1 MNSENENNIIENIE
15 EDDLLNSS
23 NSSIK
28 NEKKVKDEYK
38 LILISIIKRYNKKR
52 YKEIFNEI
60 EKKKNTYSNLDFSN
74 NLIFTHFQ
82 FRCLFKI
89 IERKFIKY
97 YYEKKI
103 KGIDNCL
110 KLTNKLLESFLEKIK
125 FLSIES
131 QKQQYEYLNYFHLMN
146 LYYNALLKK
155 HENNIIECLSYL
167 SLAEKI
173 IKKTSNNI
181 TYSKIWRIIVK
192 IYLFITSLLIIKK
205 DFLSAKNYIFII
217 LEICFKDLDFTFYS
231 NQMCSNRNE
240 NKEIKEIF
248 LNLLISFYQ
257 LGCINENL
265 NNLEYAES
273 SFQQANYICN
283 YLINIKYPEISS
295 FINNIFQRIK
305 SNYLTFK
312 LICDINIDI
321 NNFIKK
327 KKKIVK
333 TISTIEEEKK
343 MKYYQKI
350 ENFIEKIK
358 LTEIDDDH
366 YNLLTEPKRIKSE
379 KIEKMVK
386 HLHLL
391 NYLTSEN
398 FKSTITN
405 LKSININK
413 CENEDTKR
421 IIQKKILSIKNEE
434 TLKKMNHSLNNKQIK
449 FKNEK
454 KLKINSGKSID
465 LFSEK
470 INSKRSNS
478 NSSTHFKT
486 INSSSNK
493 INMKYKSIYKNPV
506 IIKNYS
512 EKPFKIDYDKY
523 IFSQNYINKNKY
535 LQNQIDKEYKFHK
548 DILNTKKYE
557 KILIEPFNL
566 KKIKKESDLFYN
578 IELDKIMKRL
588 KEKKK
593 SSKENNKE
601 NNLIIQKIKYILKE
615 KSCKSLNFKEHDKYK
630 EFVKRFANRES
641 KVKSEKLLKI
651 YSIDKYKDNIS
662 DNLNIINEA
671 FISKI
676 GHDVH
681 NLEKKEFLLQKFK
694 IRVKS
699 K

>member
-1 MNSENENNIIENIE
+1 MISENENNLIENIE
-15 EDDLLNSS
+15 QDDLLNSS
-23 NSSIK
+23 NSSII
-28 NEKKVKDEYK
+28 NEKNIKDEYK
-38 LILISIIKRYNKKR
+38 LLLISIIKRYNKNR

-60 EKKKNTYSNLDFSN
+60 EKKKNIYLNLDFSN
-74 NLIFTHFQ
+74 NFIFTHFQ

-97 YYEKKI
+97 YYENKI

-110 KLTNKLLESFLEKIK
+110 KLTNKLLDSFSEKIK
-125 FLSIES
+125 FLPIES

-173 IKKTSNNI
+173 IKKTSQNI

-192 IYLFITSLLIIKK
+192 IYLFITSLLIMKK

-217 LEICFKDLDFTFYS
+217 LEICFKDLDFTIYS
-231 NQMCSNRNE
+231 NQICLNKNE

-248 LNLLISFYQ
+248 FNLLISFYQ

-265 NNLEYAES
+265 NNFENAES
-273 SFQQANYICN
+273 SFQQANYICI
-283 YLINIKYPEISS
+283 YLLNNKYPEISS

-305 SNYLTFK
+305 SNFFTFK

-327 KKKIVK
+327 KIKNYK
-333 TISTIEEEKK
+333 TIYTIGEEKK
-343 MKYYQKI
+343 KKYYEKI
-350 ENFIEKIK
+350 ENYIEKIK

-366 YNLLTEPKRIKSE
+366 YNLLTEPKRVKSE

-386 HLHLL
+386 NLHLL
-391 NYLTSEN
+391 NYLTSQN

-413 CENEDTKR
+413 FDNDDTKR
-421 IIQKKILSIKNEE
+421 IIQKKIMSIKNEE
-434 TLKKMNHSLNNKQIK
+434 TLKNISLNNKKLK
-449 FKNEK
+449 FKNDK
-454 KLKINSGKSID
+454 KLKINFEKSYD
-465 LFSEK
+465 LLSEK
-470 INSKRSNS
+470 IKSKRSNS

-486 INSSSNK
+486 INLSSKK
-493 INMKYKSIYKNPV
+493 INMKYNSIYTNPV
-506 IIKNYS
+506 INKNSS

-523 IFSQNYINKNKY
+523 ILNQNYINKNKY
-535 LQNQIDKEYKFHK
+535 LENQIIKEYKFHK
-548 DILNTKKYE
+548 DILNNKKYE

-566 KKIKKESDLFYN
+566 KKIKNESDLFYN

-588 KEKKK
+588 KEKNK
-593 SSKENNKE
+593 SSKEKNKE
-601 NNLIIQKIKYILKE
+601 NNSIIQKIKYILKE
-615 KSCKSLNFKEHDKYK
+615 KSCKSLNFKEHNKYK

-641 KVKSEKLLKI
+641 KVQSEKLLKL
-651 YSIDKYKDNIS
+651 YSIDKYNDNII

-676 GHDVH
+676 AHDVH
-681 NLEKKEFLLQKFK
+681 NLEKKEFLLQKHK